1 MSEIAVRPAR
11 PDDADAAASLL
22 FESSPELYERY
33 AGSRERA
40 LALLHVAFACEG
52 NSASREVV
60 TLAAQAGG
68 PDPAGAIAAFPVRE
82 SAKRGS
88 RLLRLSLRHI
98 RPWNWPAAVRIY
110 RLGARLVPPP
120 PPDCFYIDSLATDP
134 AARRRGVATAL
145 LAASEE
151 RARTLGLGSLALETE
166 LENTGAQALYE
177 RFGFE
182 ARARSRPARVF
193 PGFVAYVK
201 RL

>member
-1 MSEIAVRPAR
+1 MPEVEVRPAR
-11 PDDADAAASLL
+11 PEDEDDAARLL

-40 LALLHVAFACEG
+40 LAPLRAAFASEG
-52 NSASREVV
+52 NSASREII
-60 TLAAQAGG
+60 TLGAVPGG
-68 PDPAGAIAAFPVRE
+68 PDPAGAIAAFPVAE
-82 SAKRGS
+82 SGKRGA

-98 RPWNWPAAVRIY
+98 RPWTWPVALRIY
-110 RLGARLVPPP
+110 RLGERQVPPP
-120 PPDCFYIDSLATDP
+120 PPACFYIDSLATDP
-134 AARRRGVATAL
+134 AGRRRGVATAL

-151 RARTLGLGSLALETE
+151 RARELGLGALALETE
-166 LENTGAQALYE
+166 LDNTGAQALYE

-182 ARARSRPARVF
+182 ARARSRPAGAF